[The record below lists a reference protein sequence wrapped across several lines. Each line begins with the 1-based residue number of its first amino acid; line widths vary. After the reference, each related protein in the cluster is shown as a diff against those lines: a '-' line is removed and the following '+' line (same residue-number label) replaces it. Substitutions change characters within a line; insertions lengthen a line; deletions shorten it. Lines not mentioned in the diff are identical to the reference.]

1 MTHFE
6 HRIEEILKEFRDEYK
21 GYVFENIAH
30 RAIYR
35 VKCDLKLDRKP
46 TLEEFKDVFSKE
58 VERQVI
64 HESAFRFMDEVN
76 SFSSTWSGG
85 HSITNMLEQ
94 EKRKIISQT
103 FAGFRLGANLERK
116 VKEILEQGEPK

>member
-1 MTHFE
+1 MAFYAD
-6 HRIEEILKEFRDEYK
+6 RIEEILKEFRDHYAEQ
-21 GYVFENIAH
+21 VIESIAF

-76 SFSSTWSGG
+76 SFGSMWSGG

-94 EKRKIISQT
+94 EKRKIIAQT
-103 FAGFRLGANLERK
+103 FAGFLLGEKLERK
-116 VKEILEQGEPK
+116 VKEILEQWEPK